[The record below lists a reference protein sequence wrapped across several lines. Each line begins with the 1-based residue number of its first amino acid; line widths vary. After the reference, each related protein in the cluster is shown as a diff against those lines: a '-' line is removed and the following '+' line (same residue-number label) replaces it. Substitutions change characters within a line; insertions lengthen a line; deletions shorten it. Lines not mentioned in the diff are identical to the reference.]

1 MNEEFHTAPFL
12 IIAILATS
20 ILIFFMVVVIIT
32 YTRKAKRKEEEHLKV
47 RMEDRER
54 IYQYLSK
61 ELHDN
66 ITNMLTLARFGI
78 NDLEEKSNKEDYK
91 TVKKIGAILDG
102 VIKDTHHISR
112 GLSTTY
118 IATHGIIAV
127 VTEDLEW
134 IENSLGIHHTIN
146 VTGARKAIPDFKQLM
161 LYRIVQEALMNSA
174 KHSKAKNIDVN
185 FGFGADKSFYLYI
198 SDDGIGFSPDA
209 PDFKQGVGITSIY
222 ERARQLGG
230 KAVIDTRL
238 HNGTRVFFD
247 AKKFWK

>member
-1 MNEEFHTAPFL
+1 MNTERQIIPFL
-12 IIAILATS
+12 VIAILAVS

-32 YTRKAKRKEEEHLKV
+32 YTRKAKRKEEKHKKAIQ
-47 RMEDRER
+47 EDRER

-78 NDLEEKSNKEDYK
+78 NDLEEKGNKEDYK
-91 TVKKIGAILDG
+91 TVKKIGAILDRA
-102 VIKDTHHISR
+102 IKDTHHLSR

-127 VTEDLEW
+127 VTEELEW
-134 IENSLGIHHTIN
+134 IENSLGIHFTIN
-146 VTGARKAIPDFKQLM
+146 VTGERKAIPDFKQLM
-161 LYRIVQEALMNSA
+161 LYRIVQETLMNSV
-174 KHSKAKNIDVN
+174 KHSQAKNIDVK
-185 FGFGADKSFYLYI
+185 FGFRADKSFYLHI
-198 SDDGIGFSPDA
+198 SDDGTGFSPDA
-209 PDFKQGVGITSIY
+209 PDFKQGTGITSIY

-238 HNGTRVFFD
+238 HEGTRVFFD